1 MKTKRKLKKLNETQ
15 NREMKKVMNFWE
27 KGLKYKPV
35 IFEMQSGWSLDERLF
50 ERESGGNETRRN
62 DRER

>member
-1 MKTKRKLKKLNETQ
+1 
-15 NREMKKVMNFWE
+15 
-27 KGLKYKPV
+27 LKYKPV